1 LIDISDYGYRN
12 TEVNPEYENYL
23 PARITAVHKER
34 FIAICPLG
42 EVNAAVKASVYRH
55 GQEPFPTVGDFVLLD
70 YHADGPSLIQK
81 TLPRSSFFSRRDPNP
96 ERGEQAIA
104 ANFDYVF
111 ILSSLN
117 RDYNLKRI
125 ERYLSLAWGSGANP
139 VIILTK
145 SDLSSDYASRVA
157 EVEAV
162 AFGCPVHAISVFE
175 PESLKPLQA
184 YAQKGKTLVFL
195 GSSGV
200 GKSTLVNALAG
211 KEVMETGEIR
221 EDDARGRH
229 TTTHRELFLLP
240 NGAMVIDSPG
250 MRQVGL
256 WEDSSGLGQTFSDIE
271 KLITQCRFSDCSHQN
286 EPGCAVREALEK
298 GELEQERW
306 DNYQKLAQ
314 EVSFAQDKA
323 SYLKKKEE
331 FFKGIAKYQKALRK
345 TDPGSQYQ

>member
-1 LIDISDYGYRN
+1 MINIYDYGYQDVEGETN
-12 TEVNPEYENYL
+12 APNL
-23 PARITAVHKER
+23 FPARIIAVHKER
-34 FIAICPLG
+34 FNAICPQG
-42 EVNAAVKASVYRH
+42 EVSARVKTSIYRQ
-55 GQEPFPTVGDFVLLD
+55 GQEAYPTVGDYVLLD
-70 YHADGPSLIQK
+70 YHDDGPSLIQK
-81 TLPRSSFFSRRDPNP
+81 TLPRTSFFSRRDPNP

-104 ANFDYVF
+104 ANFDYVL

-139 VIILTK
+139 VILLTK
-145 SDLSSDYASRVA
+145 SDLAPDYETKVA

-162 AFGCPVHAISVFE
+162 AFGCPVHAISVLE
-175 PESLKPLQA
+175 PESLKALER
-184 YAQKGKTLVFL
+184 YAQRGKTLVFL

-211 KEVMETGEIR
+211 KDVMSTGEIR

-229 TTTHRELFLLP
+229 TTTHRELILLP
-240 NGAMVIDSPG
+240 NGSMVIDTPG

-256 WEDSSGLGQTFSDIE
+256 WDDESGLSETFSDIE
-271 KLITQCRFSDCSHQN
+271 ELLTRCRFSDCSHQN
-286 EPGCAVREALEK
+286 EPGCAVRAALEA
-298 GELEQERW
+298 GELDTERW
-306 DNYQKLAQ
+306 ENYQKLAQ

-331 FFKGIAKYQKALRK
+331 FFKGIAKYQKALKK
-345 TDPGSQYQ
+345 TDPRP